1 MELKIVNKEIASNLK
16 ELGFYLDTNGNFRNI
31 DNLKEGRVI
40 INPDLQ
46 DPKEFYFNNKKAIL
60 IPTQSLVVKWLRDVH
75 KIRIFVQYSEANGTY
90 KFEIRIPRIEDW
102 KMERIGFISSFE
114 TFEQAEEVG
123 IIEALKLIKN

>member
-60 IPTQSLVVKWLRDVH
+60 IPTQSLVVKWLRDIYN
-75 KIRIFVQYSEANGTY
+75 IRVSLIPIYDNKANYLRGWDVEVNEICLNNNDCYTTY
-90 KFEIRIPRIEDW
+90 
-102 KMERIGFISSFE
+102 
-114 TFEQAEEVG
+114 EQAEEAG